1 MAEKQNANIENE
13 EKKGG
18 SPEPQAKNAGK
29 AEPSAENAGSQEKS
43 ATPAKNA
50 GKTRKDGF
58 FQKEISAAKFR
69 KVFLIALFI
78 SGVAVLVAALCGF
91 SLVVIDTSVGDRIFG
106 DFWETARFSLA
117 KNPYGEAYRSS
128 YPPAAFLPMA
138 PFALICKDAL
148 SLSMA
153 EASKTSLFV
162 LSVSLFYALNFA
174 LCGML
179 LCRLTKTKVFSP
191 DGALRF
197 LAVGASFPA
206 VFMIAR
212 GNVII
217 LSLLFLLL
225 FLNFYESPSRALRL
239 FACLFLGIAGAMK
252 LYVLAF
258 ALLYVRRGRMQSAL
272 LTAVFFAA
280 AFFLPFL
287 FYGKGALS
295 EWWLH
300 MNGFLGD
307 TSGMAHANNVGIL
320 QLVIAPLS
328 LVRLAGAEVP
338 GWVTKIYLLLQL
350 LFAVAVTATAL
361 FDRDDLRQFLLI
373 SLCCCQ
379 IANPSYAYILL
390 MLLPAAFAVISRERV
405 ALPLAAVLFFVLC
418 PLCYIKFIGCY
429 LQCFALSAATITL
442 LVRSLK
448 NAKKSAGKG
457 TFGRRIKALFYGFV
471 DNGKRAEALQGREE

>member
-307 TSGMAHANNVGIL
+307 TSGMAHANSSRLGYENL
-320 QLVIAPLS
+320 SFIATAVCGGGHGYGA
-328 LVRLAGAEVP
+328 VRSGRFAAVFADFA
-338 GWVTKIYLLLQL
+338 LLLPDRESL
-350 LFAVAVTATAL
+350 LRVYIIDAIAGGVCG
-361 FDRDDLRQFLLI
+361 DL
-373 SLCCCQ
+373 
-379 IANPSYAYILL
+379 
-390 MLLPAAFAVISRERV
+390 
-405 ALPLAAVLFFVLC
+405 
-418 PLCYIKFIGCY
+418 
-429 LQCFALSAATITL
+429 
-442 LVRSLK
+442 
-448 NAKKSAGKG
+448 AGKG
-457 TFGRRIKALFYGFV
+457 RPSACRSAVFRALPALLYQVYRVLSAMLRAVRGDDHAARPVAEKRKEVCRKGDFRAADQSAFLRVRR
-471 DNGKRAEALQGREE
+471 